1 MIEIALLIGIALV
14 PAIVLHEYAH
24 GWVAFRLGDQT
35 AKLAGRLTLN
45 PISHVDPFGSIIL
58 PGILIFSYFA
68 GLSLHLFLFGWAK
81 PVPVNFLKLRN
92 PRRDMM
98 IVAVA
103 GPLTNII
110 IAVILSQIMRLL
122 LPGTRPFYDA
132 LLLAI
137 ELNLTL
143 AVFNMIPI
151 PPLDGSRIVTGLLPG
166 RMAVVYNQFESYG
179 IVLVLIL
186 LQVGLMS
193 FIHPI
198 VAFLS
203 GLIGVKL

>member
-14 PAIVLHEYAH
+14 PAIILHEYAH
-24 GWVAFRLGDQT
+24 GWTAYRLGDPT
-35 AKLAGRLTLN
+35 AKLSGRLTLN
-45 PISHVDPFGSIIL
+45 PISHIDPVGSVIL

-68 GLSLHLFLFGWAK
+68 GFTHHLFLFGWAK

-98 IVAVA
+98 IVAAA
-103 GPLTNII
+103 GPFINII
-110 IAVILSQIMRLL
+110 IAVILAQMARMPVTADSPFLNVLL
-122 LPGTRPFYDA
+122 WA
-132 LLLAI
+132 V

-166 RMAVVYNQFESYG
+166 PMAVIYNQFERYG
-179 IVLVLIL
+179 IILVLIL
-186 LQVGLMS
+186 LQLGLLS
-193 FIHPI
+193 FIRPI
-198 VAFLS
+198 VDFLS
-203 GLIGVKL
+203 SLIGVRL